1 MNNILNYKLI
11 GIGKFLHGIM
21 ESGIFKFN
29 LLKYVITNTN
39 KLNLNMINK
48 KLKKCK

>member
-11 GIGKFLHGIM
+11 GIGNFSHCIM

-39 KLNLNMINK
+39 KKIIIFIINLNMIK
-48 KLKKCK
+48 

>member
-11 GIGKFLHGIM
+11 GIGDFSHDIM

-39 KLNLNMINK
+39 KKIIIFIINLNMIK
-48 KLKKCK
+48 